1 MAFLD
6 LLDNIGGLGLFQL
19 LNAILLTIP
28 GFLTACHALLQNF
41 SAAIPD
47 HHCRIPNQTST
58 VSHWTF
64 SFSELSNKSILKA
77 FIPLE
82 KNNNPSKCERYLN
95 PQWTLLILNETTHHK
110 INQTTEKCQDGW
122 DYDRREFLETI
133 VSEWDLVCSR
143 KPLKQM
149 SQTVYMGGVLAGAII
164 LGRLSDKFGR
174 RRVLTWSYFLLA
186 VSGTS
191 TAFSP
196 SYFAFCC
203 FRFLC
208 GLAAAGI
215 TLNAVSLMMEWIP
228 TKSRACIGT
237 LGSFGFTA
245 GQLLLAGIAYSI
257 RTWRKLQLSISVPF
271 FFFFVCSWW
280 IPESARWLVLNNHYD
295 KAVRE
300 IQRVARIN
308 HLPEEGKK
316 ITVEVLHMHMDKEI
330 HVNKTSHTHFDLVRI
345 PQLRKITIC
354 LMILWCSCS
363 LGYYGLVMDL
373 QKFGLSM
380 YLAQI
385 IFALM
390 DFPSL
395 FINLT
400 LLNLLGRRITQ
411 GGMLIIAGGVV
422 LAIIF
427 VPEDMKILQTV
438 LAMIG
443 TGFMGAAFTS
453 IYIYTGEL
461 YPTVIRQTGMGFG
474 STMARIG
481 SMSAP
486 VVLMLDEYFS
496 YLPSIVF
503 GIIPIFAGFSAF
515 MLPETLNVPLPDTI
529 KDVELQMSKKKEN
542 LNELQKDSL
551 SLQEIKV
558 SVISHY
564 L

>member
-164 LGRLSDKFGR
+164 LGRLSDK
-174 RRVLTWSYFLLA
+174 
-186 VSGTS
+186 
-191 TAFSP
+191 
-196 SYFAFCC
+196 
-203 FRFLC
+203 
-208 GLAAAGI
+208 
-215 TLNAVSLMMEWIP
+215 
-228 TKSRACIGT
+228 
-237 LGSFGFTA
+237 
-245 GQLLLAGIAYSI
+245 
-257 RTWRKLQLSISVPF
+257 
-271 FFFFVCSWW
+271 W

-316 ITVEVLHMHMDKEI
+316 ITVEV
-330 HVNKTSHTHFDLVRI
+330 NCTCCTS
-345 PQLRKITIC
+345 QLF
-354 LMILWCSCS
+354 L
-363 LGYYGLVMDL
+363 
-373 QKFGLSM
+373 
-380 YLAQI
+380 
-385 IFALM
+385 
-390 DFPSL
+390 
-395 FINLT
+395 
-400 LLNLLGRRITQ
+400 
-411 GGMLIIAGGVV
+411 
-422 LAIIF
+422 
-427 VPEDMKILQTV
+427 
-438 LAMIG
+438 
-443 TGFMGAAFTS
+443 
-453 IYIYTGEL
+453 
-461 YPTVIRQTGMGFG
+461 
-474 STMARIG
+474 
-481 SMSAP
+481 
-486 VVLMLDEYFS
+486 
-496 YLPSIVF
+496 
-503 GIIPIFAGFSAF
+503 
-515 MLPETLNVPLPDTI
+515 
-529 KDVELQMSKKKEN
+529 
-542 LNELQKDSL
+542 
-551 SLQEIKV
+551 
-558 SVISHY
+558 
-564 L
+564 